1 MALRIALLLSVSTLL
16 FGCGSQND
24 AVNID
29 LGDSARSG
37 PAGIY
42 EATLS
47 SSTDNREE
55 DWIFVLA
62 PRRPMGEDPR
72 IAGYMPA
79 DPQRVMVGRYRRGS
93 GQTLTGALRFY
104 DVIEVERPVLDEEGE
119 ETEETETVLQRR
131 VRPLSITGVFSP
143 GESLDVFFSGES
155 ADDDVADVGDGSISG
170 SYLERLSERPSRQA
184 RMVGGWR
191 RTDEFGADVVGFD
204 VGPDAGIAGNAPDPV
219 SEQQCRYDGRFALIN
234 AAFNIYEISFDQSQC
249 GGDPEANEPAPL
261 RTMFGL
267 AFLDD
272 FVLDEGEDSAQAR
285 QLVYIMGSAPLADGS
300 AEARVFELRR
310 RTGL

>member
-1 MALRIALLLSVSTLL
+1 MALRPALLPLLSALL
-16 FGCGSQND
+16 IACGSQND
-24 AVNID
+24 AVDID
-29 LGDSARSG
+29 LGDSASSG

-55 DWIFVLA
+55 DWVFVLA

-72 IAGYMPA
+72 MAGYMPA
-79 DPQRVMVGRYRRGS
+79 DPQRVMVGRYRRGP
-93 GQTLTGALRFY
+93 GQTLTGALRLY
-104 DVIEVERPVLDEEGE
+104 DVIEVERPLLDEEGE
-119 ETEETETVLQRR
+119 ATGETETVLQRR

-143 GESLDVFFSGES
+143 AEGLSVFFSGQGG
-155 ADDDVADVGDGSISG
+155 DDAGDAGDGSISG
-170 SYLERLSERPSRQA
+170 SYRERLSERPSRQA

-191 RTDEFGADVVGFD
+191 RTDEFGSTIVSFD
-204 VGPDAGIAGNAPDPV
+204 IGEDTGIAGSAPDPV

-234 AAFNIYEISFDQSQC
+234 PVFNIYEISFDQSQC
-249 GGDPEANEPAPL
+249 GGDPDADESPPL
-261 RTMFGL
+261 RTLVGL

-272 FVLDEGEDSAQAR
+272 FTIEQGEADAR
-285 QLVYIMGSAPLADGS
+285 PGELVFIMGSTPLADGS